1 MTFQKIS
8 KKALIDIC
16 CINCINKTKIDELFP
31 NSQSR
36 WMGTSFPQFNV
47 IEIIEVA
54 ENIFC
59 YFFTYRPPN
68 SKNRDSFEEIS
79 DSWNKAMNGY
89 EMAIGWWIKHKH
101 VLPRKGHLKSF
112 EKFHWSFFF
121 MKYDEHC
128 NVHKRPSGT
137 VLDEF

>member
-54 ENIFC
+54 GK
-59 YFFTYRPPN
+59 YFFVIFLHIDHQIAKIEILLRKSQIHEIRP
-68 SKNRDSFEEIS
+68 
-79 DSWNKAMNGY
+79 
-89 EMAIGWWIKHKH
+89 
-101 VLPRKGHLKSF
+101 
-112 EKFHWSFFF
+112 
-121 MKYDEHC
+121 
-128 NVHKRPSGT
+128 
-137 VLDEF
+137 

>member
-16 CINCINKTKIDELFP
+16 CINCKNKTKIDELFP

-54 ENIFC
+54 GK
-59 YFFTYRPPN
+59 YF
-68 SKNRDSFEEIS
+68 
-79 DSWNKAMNGY
+79 
-89 EMAIGWWIKHKH
+89 
-101 VLPRKGHLKSF
+101 LL
-112 EKFHWSFFF
+112 FF
-121 MKYDEHC
+121 YI
-128 NVHKRPSGT
+128 
-137 VLDEF
+137 